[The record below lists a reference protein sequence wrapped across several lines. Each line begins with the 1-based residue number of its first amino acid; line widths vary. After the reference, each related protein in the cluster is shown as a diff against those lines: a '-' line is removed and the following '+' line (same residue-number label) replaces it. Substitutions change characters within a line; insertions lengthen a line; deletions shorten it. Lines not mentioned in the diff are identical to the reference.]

1 MTDLG
6 MPYVDGRK
14 VAAAVKAASPATP
27 IILLTGWGQS
37 LLEDG
42 EIPANVDKLLGKPP
56 KLADLREALAGF
68 ASRAQ
73 SV

>member
-1 MTDLG
+1 
-6 MPYVDGRK
+6 

-42 EIPANVDKLLGKPP
+42 EVPANVDKLLGKPP